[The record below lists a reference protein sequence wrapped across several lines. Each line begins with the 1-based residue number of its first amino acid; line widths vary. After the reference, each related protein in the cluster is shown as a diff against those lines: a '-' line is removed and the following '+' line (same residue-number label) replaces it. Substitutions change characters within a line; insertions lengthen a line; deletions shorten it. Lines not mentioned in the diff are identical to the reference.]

1 MPKRVGDPRRNSLN
15 SRRILRRLRRVL
27 ILLGLLFV
35 LGGAGVIYVLAQ
47 VPLPEADPPLE
58 TTFLFD
64 AKGRKLAELSNEEN
78 RVSKKLDEM
87 APVLIDAVLAAED
100 RDFFAHRGVDLRAI
114 VRATIADL
122 RGKPLQGGSTITQ
135 QYVKNAFLSHERTIV
150 RKLKEATLAVKLE
163 RELTKKE
170 ILERYLNT
178 IYFGRGASGVEA
190 ASQVYFAK
198 SVSEI
203 GVQEAAYLA
212 GLITAPETADA
223 SRHPDVA
230 DQRRNRVL
238 NAMVRER
245 ILTDSERDQLVKV
258 PVHSYVT
265 DRTEFR
271 QARVVGDDIGARYF
285 VEAVRAQL
293 IDTYGEAQVLGG
305 GLRVNTTLDLDLQAA
320 AFKAV
325 YGTLDRPEDP
335 AGALVSLDTDGRVRA
350 MVGGRDWDVSK
361 VNYAMGIAGGG
372 TGRQPGSTFK
382 PIVLA
387 ELVRQGYSVESTFDS
402 PSRLVLPGADAGKDW
417 EVDNYGG
424 TSHGPLNVIEATKVS
439 SNTVYAQIAQSLRP
453 ARVAESA
460 RRLGIDSTVPAEA
473 SIALGS
479 ATVSVLEMADAYLTF
494 ATRGLQVEPTL
505 VVSVVDG
512 NDVVRE
518 EEAPFKRRVLEPEQ
532 ADVVNMVLQGAVSAG
547 GTGAGANF
555 GKPLAGKTGTTTRN
569 GDAWFIGYTPKLVTA
584 VWMGYPEGQERR
596 LLNVHGVATVTGGSL
611 PARIFRRYMTE
622 VAKDPR
628 YTGDFRAPTSL
639 TGRMLGLSSQAIDQ
653 NGSTTTTV
661 PGSTTTTVPGS
672 TTIPPASSTSAPTT
686 SPTTTPPAAGTPT
699 TVTPTTVTPTTVT
712 PTTATTLS
720 LPLTVPSA
728 PVPSFPTVP

>member
-1 MPKRVGDPRRNSLN
+1 MPERLGRARRDGRN
-15 SRRILRRLRRVL
+15 RFRHFRRVL
-27 ILLGLLFV
+27 ILLGLLLL
-35 LGGAGVIYVLAQ
+35 LGGAGAIYVLSR

-100 RDFFAHRGVDLRAI
+100 RDFFAHRGVDVRAI

-135 QYVKNAFLSHERTIV
+135 QYVKNAFLSHERTIL

-203 GVQEAAYLA
+203 GLQEAAYLA

-223 SRHPDVA
+223 SRNPDVA
-230 DQRRNRVL
+230 DRRRNRVL

-245 ILTDSERDQLVKV
+245 KLTDQERDRLVKV
-258 PVHSYVT
+258 PVRSYVT
-265 DRTEFR
+265 ERTGFR

-320 AFKAV
+320 AFEAV

-335 AGALVSLDTDGRVRA
+335 AGALVSLDTEGRVRA
-350 MVGGRDWDVSK
+350 MVGGRDWDASK
-361 VNYAMGIAGGG
+361 VNYALGVAGGG

-387 ELVRQGYSVESTFDS
+387 ELVRQGYSVESIFDS
-402 PSRLVLPGADAGKDW
+402 PGRLVLPGADAGKDW

-424 TSHGPLNVIEATKVS
+424 TSHGPLSVIEATKVS
-439 SNTVYAQIAQSLRP
+439 SNTVYAQITQALKP

-473 SIALGS
+473 SIALGT
-479 ATVSVLEMADAYLTF
+479 ATVSVMEMADAYLTF

-505 VVSVVDG
+505 LVSVVDG

-518 EEAPFKRRVLEPEQ
+518 DEAPFKRRVLEPEQ
-532 ADVVNMVLQGAVSAG
+532 ADVVNMVLQGTVSAG
-547 GTGAGANF
+547 GTGTGANF

-611 PARIFRRYMTE
+611 PARIFRRYMAE
-622 VAKDPR
+622 VAEDPR
-628 YTGDFRAPTSL
+628 YTGEFRAPASL
-639 TGRMLGLSSQAIDQ
+639 TGRMFGLSSEVIDPV
-653 NGSTTTTV
+653 GSTTTTTTTSSSV
-661 PGSTTTTVPGS
+661 PGSTTVVGPS
-672 TTIPPASSTSAPTT
+672 TTTPPVVSSTPAPTT
-686 SPTTTPPAAGTPT
+686 SSTTSPSAGSSTNPATTTPA
-699 TVTPTTVTPTTVT
+699 
-712 PTTATTLS
+712 S
-720 LPLTVPSA
+720 PLTA
-728 PVPSFPTVP
+728 PTLPPFPTVP